1 MMLSEIY
8 LMEDGNMKK
17 NNTDKIFE
25 EYQKEL
31 KKLFEGK
38 GTKSFDKMTG
48 EVLDKLKEEV
58 KKVAEATKK
67 ESKKKQ

>member
-1 MMLSEIY
+1 
-8 LMEDGNMKK
+8 MEK
-17 NNTDKIFE
+17 NNTDKILA

-48 EVLDKLKEEV
+48 EALDKLKDEV
-58 KKVAEATKK
+58 KKIAEATKAEATKK